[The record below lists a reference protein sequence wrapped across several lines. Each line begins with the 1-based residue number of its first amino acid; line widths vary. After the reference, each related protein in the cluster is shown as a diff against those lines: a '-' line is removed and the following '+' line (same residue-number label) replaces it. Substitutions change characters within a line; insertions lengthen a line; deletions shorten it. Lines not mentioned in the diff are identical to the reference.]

1 MLHRFNRP
9 LICKLNR
16 KLDRD
21 FSCGTA
27 ALAGA
32 VFAAL
37 AAGAVHAEP
46 APALDRASIAVG
58 GFYAEPKIHVGGD
71 TRYGRVDTPDEEI
84 DDVTLPRVK
93 AEFLIGDSHAISLD
107 YFRYDKSYRPTVT
120 GATTVDGLPLAGSAS
135 LDGNVRFDLAQA
147 AYKWWLGSGND
158 VFGIGVGAAYLHAKI
173 SGTVTGQV
181 SGLPGGVADFTA
193 SGTGSAS
200 ESGFAPLLE
209 LGWKHSFSPSL
220 RMFAD
225 ASGIKKNGGSLEG
238 HIYGGAVGLEW
249 FPAAN
254 VGVVLDYGVQ
264 KIKLERNAERSA
276 NLDLRLTGPSAFVK
290 VRF

>member
-1 MLHRFNRP
+1 MLHPVTPEFATARSMPARLARGLATAMLMTAP
-9 LICKLNR
+9 LMTVAT
-16 KLDRD
+16 
-21 FSCGTA
+21 SA
-27 ALAGA
+27 
-32 VFAAL
+32 
-37 AAGAVHAEP
+37 HADP
-46 APALDRASIAVG
+46 SPALDRVSISAG

-71 TRYGRVDTPDEEI
+71 TRYGRIDTPDEKI

-93 AEFLIGDSHAISLD
+93 AEFLIGDSHGISVD
-107 YFRYDKSYRPTVT
+107 YFRYDKSYDPSIT
-120 GATTVDGLPLAGSAS
+120 ATTAIDGRPVSGTAGI
-135 LDGNVRFDLAQA
+135 DGNVRFDLAQV
-147 AYKWWLGSGND
+147 AYKWWLGQGQD

-173 SGTVTGQV
+173 SGT
-181 SGLPGGVADFTA
+181 A
-193 SGTGSAS
+193 SGRITGLAGVPDIAASGEGSAS
-200 ESGFAPLLE
+200 SSGYAPLLE

-249 FPAAN
+249 FPAQN